1 MFNSTKL
8 LLSVVI
14 VIVFSTVVLAAWILT
29 PQHSGVAMSIGI
41 ILLPF
46 AGVFIAWV
54 NDTPRAY

>member
-8 LLSVVI
+8 LLSLII
-14 VIVFSTVVLAAWILT
+14 VIIFVAAVLATWVIT
-29 PQHSGVAMSIGI
+29 PNHSGVAMSIGL

-46 AGVFIAWV
+46 AGVFLAWV